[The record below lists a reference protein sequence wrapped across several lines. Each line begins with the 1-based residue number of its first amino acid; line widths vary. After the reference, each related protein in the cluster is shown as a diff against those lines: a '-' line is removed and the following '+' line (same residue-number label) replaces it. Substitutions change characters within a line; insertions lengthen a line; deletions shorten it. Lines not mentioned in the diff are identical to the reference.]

1 MTDEKPPGVNVLEA
15 AYTRWKDMP
24 PVSLTMHRQDLY
36 LILMALQTTTR
47 FPGTTDKMAK
57 HMETIGRQIQ
67 EAIVDDAELYAMTD
81 SGWNPDHDVEPDE
94 APEAEDPVSVFS
106 GMAGAGHMLGIA
118 MQIPDITLELREAME
133 RHDGDHLQAAD
144 DRGLRRR
151 WEEAEPETR
160 AALLLNLA
168 WASRE
173 HEVPL
178 LLGDMAAVQYAS
190 DLHDYAA
197 NFEGD
202 SEAFHGVR
210 FPAMPL
216 PGQAGALASSV
227 GFDRDDTDVSLV
239 TVLILMQPLYKD
251 AQS

>member
-24 PVSLTMHRQDLY
+24 PVSLKMHRQDLY

-47 FPGTTDKMAK
+47 FPGTTPSMAK
-57 HMETIGRQIQ
+57 HMEAIGRQIQ

-81 SGWNPDHDVEPDE
+81 SGWNPDHDVEPEDDQ
-94 APEAEDPVSVFS
+94 EDPVSVFS
-106 GMAGAGHMLGIA
+106 PMSGAAGHQLGIA
-118 MQIPDITLELREAME
+118 MQIPDVTLGLREAME
-133 RHDGDHLQAAD
+133 LHDGDHLQAAAD
-144 DRGLRRR
+144 TGLRRH

-160 AALLLNLA
+160 AALLLNFA
-168 WASRE
+168 WASRK
-173 HEVPL
+173 HDVPL
-178 LLGDMAAVQYAS
+178 LLGDMGAVQYAS
-190 DLHDYAA
+190 DLHEYAA
-197 NFEGD
+197 TFQGD
-202 SEAFHGVR
+202 SEAFHGPR

-239 TVLILMQPLYKD
+239 TVLILLQPLYK
-251 AQS
+251 AAES